1 MLSVTRQHTSL
12 DTADAMALPLDS
24 PSAMTLPLN
33 IPFHQF
39 LCVGF
44 LRIHILT
51 QKDSCSIRYYNLD
64 LALTTEAYIIIVYI
78 SYNILHIIC
87 ADFTVWS
94 SIKVTFLVPASSR
107 FDSNSSNDLEQNTT
121 CNVPGI
127 PLLFQKSSLQPHLW
141 KTKSKTGN
149 IWAALNPGRCWEPW
163 GHYQGDQGNA
173 TKPTKATPRHGICK
187 VSRLKELRRWSLGPT
202 SELHSRTGT
211 ARQGP

>member
-1 MLSVTRQHTSL
+1 M
-12 DTADAMALPLDS
+12 
-24 PSAMTLPLN
+24 
-33 IPFHQF
+33 
-39 LCVGF
+39 
-44 LRIHILT
+44 
-51 QKDSCSIRYYNLD
+51 
-64 LALTTEAYIIIVYI
+64 
-78 SYNILHIIC
+78 
-87 ADFTVWS
+87 
-94 SIKVTFLVPASSR
+94 
-107 FDSNSSNDLEQNTT
+107 
-121 CNVPGI
+121 PGI

-211 ARQGP
+211 ARQGPLDRGRNRKCHWSHSHSTTVGQKCDSLSQKRACLLIENDQFQINIQSLLTLKMLFLVVWIGLLSDSQRSARCLGWLVDAKFHLVQQWCHSILIQ